1 MGEIGANLHGTL
13 LFTCVTWRYHSWA
26 LWIVWFQLFCTQFC
40 MALLS
45 PDTFLRAAFGQ
56 VLLESDKQGVEAN
69 PIGTP
74 SQSIS
79 KIDLY
84 MSSGRYFVHQAI
96 GGVPTSFSS
105 PVWFLK
111 AWPRTLLPYR
121 VWMPYFFLTGWLLM
135 AVAGWPWL
143 AWLAGLAG
151 CWLGGRLAGAWL
163 ASWLYILYDN
173 GWLVFDGCGL
183 PVLAR
188 S

>member
-1 MGEIGANLHGTL
+1 MGEIAAHLHGTL

-84 MSSGRYFVHQAI
+84 MSRGRYFVHQAI

-105 PVWFLK
+105 SVWFLK

-121 VWMPYFFLTGWLLM
+121 VWMPYFFLTGWL
-135 AVAGWPWL
+135 VAGCSWLWLAGLGWLGWL
-143 AWLAGLAG
+143 AWLAAGWVADWLVPGWLAG
-151 CWLGGRLAGAWL
+151 CIYYMIMDGWYLMDAG
-163 ASWLYILYDN
+163 SR
-173 GWLVFDGCGL
+173 
-183 PVLAR
+183 P
-188 S
+188 